1 MKRALDIPNV
11 PHNLTVTAIV
21 RRLEISVTYRI
32 KIDYHIKQITKLC
45 FSFQAFL
52 FFFGA
57 VARWDGVEGSEQ
69 WHTSCREGCMGKPK
83 RKEAKE
89 KFGASNSF
97 YETFIRMKQITHM
110 SGAF

>member
-1 MKRALDIPNV
+1 MKRALDIPSV

-57 VARWDGVEGSEQ
+57 VARWDGVEEVVVNSGTHHIGRAVWGNQ
-69 WHTSCREGCMGKPK
+69 
-83 RKEAKE
+83 KE
-89 KFGASNSF
+89 KKQKKSLVLQIVF
-97 YETFIRMKQITHM
+97 MKL
-110 SGAF
+110 S